1 MTQTPARASA
11 VIIGAGIVGNSLACH
26 LARLGWCDL
35 VLVDKGPMPNPGGST
50 GHASNFIFP
59 IEYSKMMMELTQD
72 STEQYQA
79 LGVFTQ
85 SGGIE
90 VARTPA
96 RMAELRRRCTA
107 ATAWGIP
114 AQVISPAEVR
124 KLVPYLDESVILG
137 GAHFPTVGVVDSLRA
152 GTLMREEAEQSG
164 ALHLLAGAEVL
175 GIDTVP
181 GPRGRPQIAA
191 VRTTGGDIET
201 SSCVICCGV
210 WSPRI
215 ARMAGA
221 RLPLTPIV
229 HQMISVG
236 PIPLFAG
243 TSGEIAYPI
252 VRDVDTNMYERQ
264 HGGDMEVGSYAHRP
278 IIVTPDEIPS
288 IEESALSPTEL
299 PFTADDFD
307 PQLAEALEL
316 MPELLGDERVGI
328 RYAINGLISMTP
340 DGHPLLGETPEVAGL
355 WSAAAS
361 WIKEGPGV
369 GRAVAEWMSGQ
380 VPGIDV
386 FEADVARFYPAQQT
400 VTHVVNRAREGFNK
414 MYGIVHPAEQ
424 WESGR
429 PVRLSPVYQRERDLG
444 AVFFETAG
452 WERPHW
458 YASNEPLLERYAGR
472 LMPREAEWDAR
483 WWSPVIN
490 AEHLAMRDACGLV
503 DLSAFAIFDI
513 TGPGALDAVQSV
525 AVAQLDVRPGRVVY
539 TSLLDERGGFVGD
552 LTIMR
557 LGDQRFRVVTGGA
570 TGMSDKKWFAGHL
583 PVEGTAALADL
594 TSAQATL
601 GLWGPRARDVLQSVT
616 ADDMSH
622 DGFAFGTCREI
633 EVAGITVLASRISYV
648 GELGWELHVPMEQGA
663 RLWDALWDAGRPHG
677 LVPVGI
683 GVYGTTGRLE
693 KGYRAFGAELTADYT
708 LVEAGMTRPRVKAQ
722 PFVGKDA
729 YLAQRAEP
737 PAAVLCTLTVD
748 DHRPDGGEARYMLGG
763 EPVLSA
769 AGERLVDAKGRPS
782 YVTSA
787 GSGPSV
793 GKHLLLAYLPPAE
806 AVEGNRLQVECFG
819 TAYPVTVAV
828 AGSAPLFDPDN
839 ARVRS

>member
-1 MTQTPARASA
+1 M
-11 VIIGAGIVGNSLACH
+11 
-26 LARLGWCDL
+26 
-35 VLVDKGPMPNPGGST
+35 
-50 GHASNFIFP
+50 
-59 IEYSKMMMELTQD
+59 
-72 STEQYQA
+72 
-79 LGVFTQ
+79 FTQ

-164 ALHLLAGAEVL
+164 ALHVLAGAEVL

-243 TSGEIAYPI
+243 TTGEIAYPI

-380 VPGIDV
+380 APGIDV

-570 TGMSDKKWFAGHL
+570 TGMSDKKWFTGHL

-828 AGSAPLFDPDN
+828 AGSTPLFDPDN